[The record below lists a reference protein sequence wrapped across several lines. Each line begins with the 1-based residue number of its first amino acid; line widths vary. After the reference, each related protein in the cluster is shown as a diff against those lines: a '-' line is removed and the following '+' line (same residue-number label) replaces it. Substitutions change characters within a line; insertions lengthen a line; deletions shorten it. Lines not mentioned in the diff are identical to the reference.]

1 VPEGCVEVTV
11 ERTRPKTFWRRT
23 ERWMVGVAM
32 GIMAFVL
39 EKAILRAMKKGEV
52 QAPKEGPDDPPSTTL
67 RSKGGKV
74 DL

>member
-1 VPEGCVEVTV
+1 VTV

-23 ERWMVGVAM
+23 ERRLVGFAM

-39 EKAILRAMKKGEV
+39 EKAILRAVKKGEV
-52 QAPKEGPDDPPSTTL
+52 EPPKEDPDVPTTMK
-67 RSKGGKV
+67 SKGGKI